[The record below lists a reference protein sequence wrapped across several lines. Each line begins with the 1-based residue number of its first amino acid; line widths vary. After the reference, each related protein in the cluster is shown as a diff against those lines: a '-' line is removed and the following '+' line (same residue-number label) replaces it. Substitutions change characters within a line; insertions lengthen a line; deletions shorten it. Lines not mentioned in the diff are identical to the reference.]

1 MTFAFGFPHSVEH
14 FPGIDKLGKDCRISP
29 SVSVMRIGKSI
40 PERGISLGD
49 KVILLDNVRLV
60 LGDITLLP
68 EARLVLGNQVI
79 INVGS
84 YISGEGGLVID
95 EEVLIGA
102 HVRILSAG
110 HEIHRGVSS
119 IARNPITCGAIHI
132 GRGAWIGAG
141 STILQGV
148 IIGEGSVVG
157 AGSVVTKDVP
167 PYAVAVGNPARIKH
181 YRRGY
186 KPKKLWAF
194 WRKST

>member
-1 MTFAFGFPHSVEH
+1 MTELQGFPPFAECY
-14 FPGIDKLGKDCRISP
+14 PGIDKMGKNCRISP
-29 SVSVMRIGKSI
+29 SVSIMRTGHLSL
-40 PERGISLGD
+40 ERGIFLGD
-49 KVILLDNVRLV
+49 EIILFDYVRLV
-60 LGDITLLP
+60 LGDLGLFP
-68 EARLVLGNQVI
+68 ETKLILGNQVI

-110 HEIHRGVSS
+110 HEIHRGAPS
-119 IARNPITCGAIHI
+119 IARNPITYGSIHI

-148 IIGEGSVVG
+148 TLGEGSVIG
-157 AGSVVTKDVP
+157 AGSVVTKDIP
-167 PYAVAVGNPARIKH
+167 PYAVAVGNPARVKH

-186 KPKKLWAF
+186 KAKRRWAF
-194 WRKST
+194 WRKA